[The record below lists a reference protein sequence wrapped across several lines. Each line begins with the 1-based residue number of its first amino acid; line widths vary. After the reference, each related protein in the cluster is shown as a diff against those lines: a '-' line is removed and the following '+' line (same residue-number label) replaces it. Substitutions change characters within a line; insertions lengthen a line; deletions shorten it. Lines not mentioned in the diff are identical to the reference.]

1 MITALR
7 RGLEHAHGADQA
19 RRGAHRA
26 GARGARLPGVRA
38 ALALRY
44 NSGLASYF
52 EVLEAQQQ
60 LFPAEIALA
69 QVQLD
74 QLLAVVTLYRALGGG
89 WQLTDEQ
96 WTQKP

>member
-1 MITALR
+1 MR
-7 RGLEHAHGADQA
+7 SYRESV
-19 RRGAHRA
+19 
-26 GARGARLPGVRA
+26 RLSRI
-38 ALALRY
+38 RY
-44 NSGLASYF
+44 DSGLASYY
-52 EVLEAQQQ
+52 EVLEAQQL
-60 LFPAEIALA
+60 LFPSEITLA